1 MQSEMEI
8 CQFERNGKIGS
19 WKFIAKGKIY
29 TPKIYESLY
38 GENCEWRLENGGDE
52 RLCLSDNL
60 VYNLVVLR
68 FIFIGLSNNPI
79 STPHVT

>member
-38 GENCEWRLENGGDE
+38 GENCERRLENGGDE
-52 RLCLSDNL
+52 RNGY
-60 VYNLVVLR
+60 VYRTIWCIIWLLVVLR
-68 FIFIGLSNNPI
+68 FIFNGLSHNPI
-79 STPHVT
+79 LT